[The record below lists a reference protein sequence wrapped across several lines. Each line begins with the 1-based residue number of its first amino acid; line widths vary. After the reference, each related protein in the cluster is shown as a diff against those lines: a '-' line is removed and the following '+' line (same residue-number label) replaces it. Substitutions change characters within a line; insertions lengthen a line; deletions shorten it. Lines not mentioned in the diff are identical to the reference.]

1 MVTDVCAFDVLICR
15 ADSKTGDQV
24 SKKGGMTGGFYDYRR
39 SKLKFMNIIMRNT
52 KTINAREEEVE
63 KVRYKLQDILCFRH
77 SFSVIHLLSL
87 PFFLSLSR
95 THACVPSCMNT
106 HVCTH
111 TKIDKYSNA
120 YTDIA
125 VCFLV

>member
-15 ADSKTGDQV
+15 ADPKTGDQV

-87 PFFLSLSR
+87 PFFLSLSLSYTCMR
-95 THACVPSCMNT
+95 ALMYAHARVHTHKNR
-106 HVCTH
+106 
-111 TKIDKYSNA
+111 
-120 YTDIA
+120 
-125 VCFLV
+125 

>member
-1 MVTDVCAFDVLICR
+1 MLFMVTDVCAFDVLICR

-87 PFFLSLSR
+87 PFFFSLSLSYTCMR
-95 THACVPSCMNT
+95 ALMYAHARVHTHKNR
-106 HVCTH
+106 
-111 TKIDKYSNA
+111 
-120 YTDIA
+120 
-125 VCFLV
+125 